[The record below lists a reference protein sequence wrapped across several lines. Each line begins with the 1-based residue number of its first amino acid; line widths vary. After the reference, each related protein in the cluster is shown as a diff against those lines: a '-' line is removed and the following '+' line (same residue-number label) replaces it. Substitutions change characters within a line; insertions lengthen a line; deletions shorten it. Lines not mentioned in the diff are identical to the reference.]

1 MQRPQPSPSTPS
13 LPEWMGLEVL
23 DDRDG
28 ASMVR
33 LRPRPE
39 AHNYRGVVHGGSL
52 ATLADVAMGVAANS
66 SLGSDAWCITQAM
79 ELHYLRPGRGELI
92 AQATTIHRGRSR
104 VVVEALI
111 TNAEGKGVVKAVAT
125 FAVSPATDADHPLP
139 DLSPRTPA
147 DPSGAHP

>member
-1 MQRPQPSPSTPS
+1 MRRPQPSPSTPS

-66 SLGSDAWCITQAM
+66 ALGDDAWCITQAL
-79 ELHYLRPGRGELI
+79 ELHYLRPGRGELV
-92 AQATTIHRGRSR
+92 AQARTIHRGRSSR
-104 VVVEALI
+104 TADAPHSSCWLDQAVKKL
-111 TNAEGKGVVKAVAT
+111 NARLKRSCTGAGC
-125 FAVSPATDADHPLP
+125 D
-139 DLSPRTPA
+139 RT
-147 DPSGAHP
+147 